1 MSAFWENCQEVSEL
15 QRHCANLQACIDA
28 QNEVLARLATDAA
41 ESRKTIRRVRALAK
55 LWPEQALK
63 YPGEA
68 GELYDGLVPL
78 GPTVTITVER
88 CAVELL
94 STLNCTCD
102 PDDPT
107 TPTHRHEPADE
118 EDKSPDDRIQ

>member
-1 MSAFWENCQEVSEL
+1 MTEISDEL
-15 QRHCANLQACIDA
+15 
-28 QNEVLARLATDAA
+28 LADIMKRLAEA
-41 ESRKTIRRVRALAK
+41 EKTIRRVRALAK